1 MAADSW
7 VLYLDQWYRLG
18 ADGVML
24 NNSWFRD
31 GEKPVSYTH
40 LVVKDVE
47 SDEALRYT
55 SSAPDIL
62 EVSQDG
68 ELTAKKAGEAVIT
81 VTAGYGGASG
91 SISVRVSEP
100 EEKDIFNIRLTL
112 DRDVLHEGEV
122 CGYQVL
128 VEPEYTSGT
137 WSVTSSDPG
146 VLEVLDGGKIKAV
159 APGMAKVTAR
169 ETVDPDGKRCV

>member
-1 MAADSW
+1 MRRGRGTTKLTLRAKSNHEVRGQCTITWKSYIHSIKLTGPEQMAAGS
-7 VLYLDQWYRLG
+7 Q
-18 ADGVML
+18 A
-24 NNSWFRD
+24 
-31 GEKPVSYTH
+31 KTQ
-40 LVVKDVE
+40 VVKDVE

-112 DRDVLHEGEV
+112 DRDVLREGRSAD
-122 CGYQVL
+122 
-128 VEPEYTSGT
+128 TRFW
-137 WSVTSSDPG
+137 WSRSTPP
-146 VLEVLDGGKIKAV
+146 
-159 APGMAKVTAR
+159 APGPSHRPIPGCWRFWMV
-169 ETVDPDGKRCV
+169 GK